1 MSEQEGFSSRR
12 LVFVVAAAASL
23 LVLASLL
30 TVIFGQTRE
39 SALAQSQAGLD
50 GTAYVLNRQIA
61 QTFAKIDVVLRLVA
75 RDYPRFSAL
84 PGAAANA
91 ELKALLDTIPESQ
104 SLRIVDATGR
114 FRFDAS
120 GSLPQ
125 VDISDRAYFRQ
136 HQSDP
141 KSGLVFSEPIFAR
154 ITSNWVI
161 TLSRRLNN
169 PDGSFAGHVQAAIN
183 AEDFSR
189 LFAGINR
196 PAAEEIIMLDRQRRV
211 VARTA
216 LEPAALGQ
224 AYEDLPA
231 LETDDGKLFSREA
244 VGDYPFDIIVI
255 SSRDEALKTWR
266 EKILAYGISIF
277 FLMLLLVV
285 LLYFWSR
292 NYNQACTIA
301 SALSQAFDDAEH
313 QARELLDSVPDPAWL
328 RDRNGVFVAVNA
340 AYLRFCG
347 KSRAE
352 VIGKKVY
359 DVWPARMAA
368 IFSARD
374 EQILASGEAIQ
385 AEGSHPTAGGTMR
398 HYEYELTPLH
408 DKSGGISGV
417 AGFARDVTE
426 RQEAADRILFLLGH
440 DTLTTLP
447 NRLALQSTMA
457 HAVAEGRSRNTLIAL
472 LLLDLDH
479 FKGLNDTLGPG
490 VGDRILFEVAGRL
503 KESVQEK
510 DTVSRQSGDEF
521 AILINDCGNVSM
533 VALIA
538 ERLLASIRRPLL
550 LDGHDIALSACIGI
564 SIYPDDG
571 DDVEAL
577 LKNADTALHAAKA
590 VGRDSYRFFEAEMN
604 SVIGERLRLE
614 HDLRQALAR
623 RELFLD
629 YQPQYDAGDGR
640 MLGVEALLRWR
651 HPQQGLISP
660 ASFIPI
666 AEETGLI
673 VSIGEWVLDEACRQN
688 AAWLAAGCGPL
699 VVAVNLS
706 ALQITQAGL
715 SATVSAALRRH
726 ALPPA
731 LLELEITESVLM
743 RDTDRALEVL
753 SDLRRIGIKVSIDD
767 FGTGYSSLNY
777 LKRLPLDKLKIDR
790 SFIRDLPRDANDV
803 AITQAII
810 AISSKLGLAVIAE
823 GVETREQFEFL
834 RNNGCNQIQGFY
846 FSRPRPPQE
855 IIDEF
860 RGGTPGNPE
869 LAAPEVCF
877 Q

>member
-564 SIYPDDG
+564 SIYPEDG

>member
-1 MSEQEGFSSRR
+1 VSEQEGFSSRR

-211 VARTA
+211 VAHTA

-564 SIYPDDG
+564 SIYPEDG

>member
-61 QTFAKIDVVLRLVA
+61 QTFAKIDVVLRLVV

-211 VARTA
+211 VAHTA

-564 SIYPDDG
+564 SIYPEDG

>member
-211 VARTA
+211 VAHTA

-564 SIYPDDG
+564 SIG
-571 DDVEAL
+571 
-577 LKNADTALHAAKA
+577 KKA
-590 VGRDSYRFFEAEMN
+590 VELAVDFQRIEI
-604 SVIGERLRLE
+604 IG
-614 HDLRQALAR
+614 
-623 RELFLD
+623 
-629 YQPQYDAGDGR
+629 
-640 MLGVEALLRWR
+640 
-651 HPQQGLISP
+651 
-660 ASFIPI
+660 
-666 AEETGLI
+666 
-673 VSIGEWVLDEACRQN
+673 
-688 AAWLAAGCGPL
+688 LAAGMFHRCFKLDIG
-699 VVAVNLS
+699 
-706 ALQITQAGL
+706 AGL
-715 SATVSAALRRH
+715 LC
-726 ALPPA
+726 
-731 LLELEITESVLM
+731 
-743 RDTDRALEVL
+743 
-753 SDLRRIGIKVSIDD
+753 IG
-767 FGTGYSSLNY
+767 FN
-777 LKRLPLDKLKIDR
+777 
-790 SFIRDLPRDANDV
+790 IR
-803 AITQAII
+803 
-810 AISSKLGLAVIAE
+810 
-823 GVETREQFEFL
+823 
-834 RNNGCNQIQGFY
+834 
-846 FSRPRPPQE
+846 
-855 IIDEF
+855 
-860 RGGTPGNPE
+860 
-869 LAAPEVCF
+869 
-877 Q
+877 

>member
-39 SALAQSQAGLD
+39 SALAQAQAGLD

-211 VARTA
+211 VAHTA

-510 DTVSRQSGDEF
+510 NTVSRQSGDEF

-564 SIYPDDG
+564 SIYPEDG

>member
-408 DKSGGISGV
+408 DKSGDISGV

-564 SIYPDDG
+564 SIYPEDG

>member
-457 HAVAEGRSRNTLIAL
+457 HAVAEGRSRITLIAL

-564 SIYPDDG
+564 SIYPEDG

>member
-211 VARTA
+211 VAHTA

-408 DKSGGISGV
+408 DKSGDISGV

-510 DTVSRQSGDEF
+510 NTVSRQSGDEF

-564 SIYPDDG
+564 SIYPEDG

>member
-39 SALAQSQAGLD
+39 SALAQAQAGLD

-211 VARTA
+211 VAHTA

-408 DKSGGISGV
+408 DKSGDISGV

-510 DTVSRQSGDEF
+510 NTVSRQSGDEF

-564 SIYPDDG
+564 SIYPEDG

>member
-75 RDYPRFSAL
+75 RDYPRFSTL

-211 VARTA
+211 VAHTA

-564 SIYPDDG
+564 SIYPEDG

>member
-1 MSEQEGFSSRR
+1 M
-12 LVFVVAAAASL
+12 
-23 LVLASLL
+23 
-30 TVIFGQTRE
+30 
-39 SALAQSQAGLD
+39 
-50 GTAYVLNRQIA
+50 GTSV
-61 QTFAKIDVVLRLVA
+61 
-75 RDYPRFSAL
+75 
-84 PGAAANA
+84 
-91 ELKALLDTIPESQ
+91 
-104 SLRIVDATGR
+104 
-114 FRFDAS
+114 
-120 GSLPQ
+120 
-125 VDISDRAYFRQ
+125 
-136 HQSDP
+136 
-141 KSGLVFSEPIFAR
+141 AR

-564 SIYPDDG
+564 SIYPEDG